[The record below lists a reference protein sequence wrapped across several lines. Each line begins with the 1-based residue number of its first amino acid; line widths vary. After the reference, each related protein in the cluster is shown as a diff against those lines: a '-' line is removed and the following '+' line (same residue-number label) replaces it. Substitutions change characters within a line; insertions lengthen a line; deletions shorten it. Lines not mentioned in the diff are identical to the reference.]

1 MASSGIQNFTA
12 IDNRTRSDEGE
23 PSKEL
28 SPELIQVCHFLIYGI
43 WVCLQGVNTFLW
55 WHVTLIV
62 LQMSRIILLKSI
74 SKIMLVCHLLIVSE
88 GWSKLLGLPGVVA
101 VTLTSGC
108 KLCVDVSTMI
118 TGKDGFVLFCEITI
132 ITGNAVYL
140 MGILLI
146 THKRKANLWIIV
158 GTITLSV
165 FIVGCVENSVL
176 LKCRNSEEKT
186 RRLRIRSSAEFLY
199 SMTCVVIC
207 SHRRSH
213 LSHFYRVSYRYFW
226 RRDS

>member
-23 PSKEL
+23 PSKGL

-55 WHVTLIV
+55 WHVTLTV
-62 LQMSRIILLKSI
+62 LHMSRIILMKSI
-74 SKIMLVCHLLIVSE
+74 SKIMTVCHLLIVSE

-101 VTLTSGC
+101 VTLTSVC

-118 TGKDGFVLFCEITI
+118 TGKDGFVLFCEITM

-165 FIVGCVENSVL
+165 FIVGCILRCEDITLLGIIILLNRWDKMQSKLNQYMRCCNQRVNLNSVD
-176 LKCRNSEEKT
+176 T
-186 RRLRIRSSAEFLY
+186 
-199 SMTCVVIC
+199 
-207 SHRRSH
+207 
-213 LSHFYRVSYRYFW
+213 LSI
-226 RRDS
+226 

>member
-62 LQMSRIILLKSI
+62 LQMSRIILMKSI

-165 FIVGCVENSVL
+165 FIVGCVLRCEDITLLGIIILLNRWDKMQSKLNQYMRCCNQRVNLNSVD
-176 LKCRNSEEKT
+176 T
-186 RRLRIRSSAEFLY
+186 
-199 SMTCVVIC
+199 
-207 SHRRSH
+207 
-213 LSHFYRVSYRYFW
+213 LSI
-226 RRDS
+226 

>member
-1 MASSGIQNFTA
+1 MASNGTQNFTA
-12 IDNRTRSDEGE
+12 INNETRNDEGGH
-23 PSKEL
+23 SKGL

-55 WHVTLIV
+55 WHVTITV
-62 LQMSRIILLKSI
+62 LQITRIILMKSI

-88 GWSKLLGLPGVVA
+88 GWSKLIGLPGVVT
-101 VTLTSGC
+101 VTLTSVC

-118 TGKDGFVLFCEITI
+118 TGKDGFVLFYEITM

-165 FIVGCVENSVL
+165 FIVGCILRCEDITL
-176 LKCRNSEEKT
+176 LGIIILLNR
-186 RRLRIRSSAEFLY
+186 
-199 SMTCVVIC
+199 
-207 SHRRSH
+207 
-213 LSHFYRVSYRYFW
+213 W
-226 RRDS
+226 D